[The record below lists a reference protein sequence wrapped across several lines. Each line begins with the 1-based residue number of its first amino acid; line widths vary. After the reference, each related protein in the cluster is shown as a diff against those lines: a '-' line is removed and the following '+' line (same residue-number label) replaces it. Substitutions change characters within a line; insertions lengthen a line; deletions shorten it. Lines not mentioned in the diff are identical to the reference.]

1 MVQSTETLLYIGD
14 SFTREV
20 RTQGTQAISENPLSV
35 ASARSSALSSEELL
49 LDAPRFA
56 SPFVHDLPGKFAGFL
71 ANAWLRYALAF
82 ALTAISLAGRWLL
95 VPFLGDHVPFALV
108 YGAVVLSALYLGLG
122 PSIAA
127 SMMGIA
133 CVRLFFNPHG
143 FFVISSITELSETL
157 TYVGGCTLI
166 VAATEATRR
175 SRNRLKGANHEL
187 ALQAEALRTFNQH
200 LEQRVRERT
209 AELKRTEESARQL
222 GAQVLKM
229 QDEERRRI
237 ARDLHDSVGQAV
249 AILSMNLGALGRSQN
264 LSQRESAIVFDSK
277 EIAQGVSDE
286 VRTISYLLHPP
297 LLDDMGLPAALKWYV
312 DGFSKRTGIAAH
324 LELSEN
330 FGRLPEDC
338 EIAIFR
344 IVQEAL
350 TNVHRHSESVC
361 AAVRVALSPANVR
374 VEIADRGKGIPANQ
388 QRDFL
393 ATAAMGV
400 GLRGMRERV
409 AQLGGQMNLQSSPA
423 GTTVAATFPLSAG
436 TEAKDSK
443 RVSVSA

>member
-1 MVQSTETLLYIGD
+1 METLLYIGS
-14 SFTREV
+14 SFKGEV
-20 RTQGTQAISENPLSV
+20 RTQGRQVISESPFSV
-35 ASARSSALSSEELL
+35 ASVGAAALSSEELL

-56 SPFVHDLPGKFAGFL
+56 SPYVHDLPGKFAGFL
-71 ANAWLRYALAF
+71 ATAWLRYTLAI
-82 ALTAISLAGRWLL
+82 ALTAISLSGRWLL

-122 PSIAA
+122 PSVAA
-127 SMMGIA
+127 SVMGIA

-143 FFVISSITELSETL
+143 FFAITSVTELSETL
-157 TYVGGCTLI
+157 TYIGGCTLI
-166 VAATEATRR
+166 IAATEATRR
-175 SRNRLKGANHEL
+175 SRNRLKAANHEL
-187 ALQAEALRTFNQH
+187 ALQTEALRSFNQH

-209 AELKRTEESARQL
+209 GDLKRAEESARKL

-249 AILSMNLGALGRSQN
+249 AILSMNLGALGRSEN
-264 LSQRESAIVFDSK
+264 LSQRETGIVCDSK

-312 DGFSKRTGIAAH
+312 NGFSKRTGIASH
-324 LELSEN
+324 LELSRN

-344 IVQEAL
+344 IIQEAL
-350 TNVHRHSESVC
+350 TNVHRHSESIC
-361 AAVRVALSPANVR
+361 ATVRLTLSPANVR
-374 VEIADRGKGIPANQ
+374 VEIVDRGKGIPADR
-388 QRDFL
+388 QREFL
-393 ATAAMGV
+393 AGAEMGV

-409 AQLGGQMNLQSSPA
+409 AQLGGRLDLQSSPA
-423 GTTVAATFPLSAG
+423 GTTVSATFPLNAG
-436 TEAKDSK
+436 AEEADS
-443 RVSVSA
+443 RHASVSA